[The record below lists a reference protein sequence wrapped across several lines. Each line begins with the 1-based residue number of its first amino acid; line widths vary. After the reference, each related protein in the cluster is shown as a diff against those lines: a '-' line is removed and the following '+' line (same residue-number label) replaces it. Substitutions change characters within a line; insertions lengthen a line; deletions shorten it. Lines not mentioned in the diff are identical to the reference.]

1 LISLWKGQSI
11 PGLGGASFPSLG
23 ANLEFG
29 STLHVQL

>member
-11 PGLGGASFPSLG
+11 PSMGGASFPSLR

-29 STLHVQL
+29 STLPGQL